1 MRNVNVDVK
10 AAFDHDYAKLVAMRS
25 EALAKVAEIEAGL
38 RRREYLN
45 TVVDQDI
52 AIKIFCPKECPG
64 GVTFTTEVFRAL
76 YKGKAVLV
84 AVQPNLTLS
93 TVSFVNGRYQFD
105 DNDLGTA
112 VGGGVKVHYDSDY
125 SDGILSAGMDFG
137 RLIVEGLTR
146 ADATALMENPL

>member
-1 MRNVNVDVK
+1 MQNKQVGIK
-10 AAFDHDYAKLVAMRS
+10 AAFDNDYAKLVVARS
-25 EALAKVAEIEAGL
+25 EMLAKVAEIEAGL

-45 TVVDQDI
+45 TAIDNGM
-52 AIKIFCPKECPG
+52 AIKIFCPNEGLPG
-64 GVTFTTEVFRAL
+64 NFTTEVFRAL
-76 YKGKAVLV
+76 WNGKPVLV

-112 VGGGVKVHYDSDY
+112 VGGGIKVHYNSDY
-125 SDGILSAGMDFG
+125 SDGILSVEMDFG

>member
-1 MRNVNVDVK
+1 MQNKQVDIK
-10 AAFDHDYAKLVAMRS
+10 AAFDNDYAKLVVARS
-25 EALAKVAEIEAGL
+25 EMLAKVAEIEAGL

-45 TVVDQDI
+45 TAIDNGM
-52 AIKIFCPKECPG
+52 AIKIFCPNEGLPG
-64 GVTFTTEVFRAL
+64 NFTTEVFRAL
-76 YKGKAVLV
+76 WKGKAVLV

-125 SDGILSAGMDFG
+125 SDGILSVEMDFG